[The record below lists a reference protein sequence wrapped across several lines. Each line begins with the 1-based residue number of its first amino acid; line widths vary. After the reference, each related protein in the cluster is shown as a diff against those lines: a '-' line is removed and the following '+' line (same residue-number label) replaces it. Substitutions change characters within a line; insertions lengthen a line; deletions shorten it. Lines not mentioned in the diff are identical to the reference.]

1 MDINKIKELDKELSE
16 QKRKASD
23 LLAQAKLNKNNLL
36 KREDGVE
43 VKEEDLW
50 TEVFRLGSDCRAGKM
65 LKEKYPEVFEA
76 YEEQKKRADNL
87 DQTFFKEFGFNFN
100 QMTPSRLISFVE
112 AIINGYNNNNKIP
125 LSDRKKRK

>member
-1 MDINKIKELDKELSE
+1 MDKIKKLDKKLSE

-23 LLAQAKLNKNNLL
+23 LLAIAKLNKDNLL
-36 KREDGVE
+36 KRADGVE

-50 TEVFRLGSDCRAGKM
+50 TEVFRLGADCEAGKL
-65 LKEKYPEVFEA
+65 LKEKHPEVFEA
-76 YEEQKKRADNL
+76 YEEEKKIAHEL

-100 QMTPSRLISFVE
+100 QITPSRLISFVE
-112 AIINGYNNNNKIP
+112 AIINEHNNNNKVP